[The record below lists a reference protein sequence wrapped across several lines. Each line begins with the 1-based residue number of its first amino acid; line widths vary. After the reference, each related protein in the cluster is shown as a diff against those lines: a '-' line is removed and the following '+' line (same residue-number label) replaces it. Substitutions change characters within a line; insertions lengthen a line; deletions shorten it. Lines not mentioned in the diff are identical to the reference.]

1 MKLQHRIRNAI
12 KGFNTTTNSGNLREA
27 RQFLKYGNNQKMMPD
42 WSQVVIHDKDLYTG
56 YMYGAI
62 NIRAVTVA
70 QLATYNLR
78 TKSNLKTADLAK
90 QKDEGIVH
98 PYLDLIDTSK
108 TFSNYQFWYS
118 NSVWVDLEGISYIMA
133 IRNVQDGRVGRVQ
146 EFRLLNPYNIQRI
159 FDAKTKE
166 LIGYKEYK
174 GGMSRDIP
182 KEMVIPAININPFTQ
197 DELFAM
203 SDAAKDSQFTLK
215 TANDYTRSAIRNNLN
230 TPGIISTDRELE
242 GEDAINFKA
251 RVMGNVKGEP
261 IFAFGGG
268 AMGWEDM
275 QQDLNKAAL
284 KDVNSISLQN
294 IIAASGASKTM
305 LGWEESGTTRDTA
318 KVQKDNFIELRAMPN
333 LQLIIDAL
341 NQDYKNYYAQDY
353 ERYSYTI
360 YIENPLGVDIDE
372 ASKYIDKQQ
381 KKFEL
386 YESLVDKGYDREE
399 VAKYIE
405 GEVELK
411 DMSEPAVVEVEE
423 EPEEPEQTEQN
434 KFLQQAETGIQQ
446 QAQASLQNSIV
457 NIDNQLLMAVAN
469 KVGAT
474 TNDFEQEDDIITK
487 KDRKEAERELNTALI
502 AFYGIIIPLFAY
514 NVLSKRLEQTGLTGT
529 FNVTPDVNRM
539 IKNFASLA
547 SQSHVSTLLDAMTKQ
562 AQKDALAGLPRKQI
576 ADNLINKF
584 GDEIAKSR
592 AVAVAR
598 TETNRAFTMSQF
610 SADKQFIKQNALEQ
624 RAFKQWVSRS
634 DNPCPFCMAMAE
646 QPPIPFNEPFASVG
660 DELTATADVDGKTV
674 VRKMTMSYADAE
686 AGNLHVNCGCVYE
699 LIIED

>member
-1 MKLQHRIRNAI
+1 LKLQHRIRNAI
-12 KGFNTTTNSGNLREA
+12 KGFNATTNSGNLREA

-42 WSQVVIHDKDLYTG
+42 WSQVVISDKDIYTG

-70 QLATYNLR
+70 QLATYNLK
-78 TKSNLKTADLAK
+78 TKSNFKTADLAK
-90 QKDEGIVH
+90 QKDEQIVH

-159 FDAKTKE
+159 FDAKTKD

-182 KEMVIPAININPFTQ
+182 KEMIIPAVNLNPFTQ

-318 KVQKDNFIELRAMPN
+318 RVQKDNFIELRAMPN

-341 NQDYKNYYAQDY
+341 NQDYKNYYQQDY
-353 ERYSYTI
+353 ERYSYSI

-372 ASKYIDKQQ
+372 ASKYVDKQQ

-386 YESLVDKGYDREE
+386 YESLVEKGYNREE
-399 VAKYIE
+399 VAKYIA
-405 GEVELK
+405 GEIELK
-411 DMSEPAVVEVEE
+411 DMSEPKVVEQPEPEE
-423 EPEEPEQTEQN
+423 EPEQSEQN

-474 TNDFEQEDDIITK
+474 KNDFEQEDDIITK

-514 NVLSKRLEQTGLTGT
+514 NVLSKRLEETGLTGT
-529 FNVTPDVNRM
+529 FSVTPDVNRM
-539 IKNFASLA
+539 IKNFASMA
-547 SQSHVSTLLDAMTKQ
+547 SESHVSTLLESMTKQ

-598 TETNRAFTMSQF
+598 TETNRAFTMSQY
-610 SADKQFIKQNALEQ
+610 SADKQFIKQNGLEQ
-624 RAFKQWVSRS
+624 RAFKQWVTRS
-634 DNPCPFCMAMAE
+634 DNPCPFCQAMAE

-674 VRKMTMSYADAE
+674 VRKMTMGYADAE
-686 AGNLHVNCGCVYE
+686 AGNLHVNCGCEYE

>member
-1 MKLQHRIRNAI
+1 
-12 KGFNTTTNSGNLREA
+12 
-27 RQFLKYGNNQKMMPD
+27 MMPD